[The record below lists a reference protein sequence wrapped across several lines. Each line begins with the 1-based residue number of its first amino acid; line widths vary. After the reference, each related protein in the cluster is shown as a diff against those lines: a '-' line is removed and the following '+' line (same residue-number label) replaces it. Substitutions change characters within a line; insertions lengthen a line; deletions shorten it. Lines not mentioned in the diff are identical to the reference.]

1 MCYNKKKSK
10 EEDMAKY
17 ISVAQAANRLKVS
30 VDTIYNYC
38 KNGMLGGQYIFCQQK
53 GTWKVDLESLELLE
67 KESCFKSKLQLKKD
81 TNQYSLFLES

>member
-1 MCYNKKKSK
+1 
-10 EEDMAKY
+10 MAKY

-30 VDTIYNYC
+30 VD
-38 KNGMLGGQYIFCQQK
+38 KNGTLGGQDIFCQQK

-67 KESCFKSKLQLKKD
+67 KESSFKSKLQLKKD